1 MTFDAQPDRPVSQLA
16 SISDQNRSTTP
27 DTVPAAQPSPEPASS
42 NEGDLP
48 AQMPTNAFE
57 GFGSF
62 SG

>member
-16 SISDQNRSTTP
+16 SISDQNHSTTP
-27 DTVPAAQPSPEPASS
+27 DPVSTAQVRPEAESS
-42 NEGDLP
+42 NDDGLP
-48 AQMPTNAFE
+48 VQTPTNAFE

>member
-16 SISDQNRSTTP
+16 SISDQNHSTTP
-27 DTVPAAQPSPEPASS
+27 DRVSAAQVRPEPASS
-42 NEGDLP
+42 NEDDI
-48 AQMPTNAFE
+48 PTQTRTNEFE